1 MRQGH
6 HSTTGLSNL
15 PGSALGPQFGFLADG
30 LFNPFDLQ
38 GAPPVF
44 ARPPAATPAALT
56 SPATQTLLYSP
67 DASKTHGGGGS
78 STTGSGTTTT
88 TTTTTTSSGF
98 TININWD
105 SSVSSAPSGFTTAVT
120 AAAQYLESLFSDP
133 ITVTIDVGYG
143 EVAGN
148 ALGSNALGESES
160 FLSSYSYGTLVNAL
174 GANAT
179 TAAAS
184 SAVASLPATS
194 PVNGTFWTTSAQAKA
209 LGLATGTGLDGYV
222 GFSSSLPF
230 TYNDANGVA
239 AGTYD
244 FNGVALH
251 EMTEIMGRLLLT
263 GSTLGGTANN
273 YMLYD
278 LFHYSAP
285 GVRDFSASTPGYLS
299 DNGGTTSLAA
309 FNTVSGGDAGDWAS
323 SVTNDAVDAFSNS
336 GVVNTFSS
344 VDQTAM
350 NVLGWIP
357 TSSGTA
363 PSPSPTPSP
372 SPSPSPTPTAVSPTG
387 VTVTP
392 VTAGLATMQTS
403 TGLAANAAIATVAEV
418 GGTSGDTFTYALGGS
433 GAGAFGLTSANNT
446 ATLTVGSAGAAGAA
460 NGLAYAL
467 TLTAT
472 DTTNNTSSP
481 AASLE
486 IVAGTGGTG
495 AIGVESLVGTQ
506 NAATPTFVLGLG
518 SGETINGSGMTG
530 PLFIASGAGGD
541 SFTGG
546 SGANHYLFGAT
557 ADSTPAAPDLITN
570 FHATTD
576 LIDLTGLGITLNYGG
591 KVGWKSS
598 IAAHS
603 IEWTS
608 SRGATTIYVNTSA
621 SSEKMPAANMKIDL
635 SGNISLGSANF
646 LHL

>member
-1 MRQGH
+1 MRHGH
-6 HSTTGLSNL
+6 HSTTGFSTL
-15 PGSALGPQFGFLADG
+15 PGSAFGLDG

-38 GAPPVF
+38 AMPPDF
-44 ARPPAATPAALT
+44 ARLPATAPAATT
-56 SPATQTLLYSP
+56 SLVTQTVLYSP
-67 DASKTHGGGGS
+67 EATKTHGGGSGTS
-78 STTGSGTTTT
+78 STSSGTTTT
-88 TTTTTTSSGF
+88 TTSTSGF

-105 SSVSSAPSGFTTAVT
+105 ASVSSAPSGFTTAVT

-143 EVAGN
+143 EVMGN

-160 FLSSYSYGTLVNAL
+160 YLSSYSYGTLVNAL
-174 GANAT
+174 SANAT
-179 TAAAS
+179 TAAAT

-194 PVNGTFWTTSAQAKA
+194 PVNGTFWATSAQAKA
-209 LGLATGTGLDGYV
+209 LGLASGTGLDGYI

-230 TYNDANGVA
+230 TYNATNGVA

-251 EMTEIMGRLLLT
+251 EMTEVMGRMLLT
-263 GSTLGGTANN
+263 GATVGGTANS

-285 GVRDFSASTPGYLS
+285 GVRDFSASTPGYFS
-299 DNGGTTSLAA
+299 DNSGTTSLAA

-336 GVVNTFSS
+336 GVVNAFSG

-350 NVLGWIP
+350 NVLGWMP
-357 TSSGTA
+357 TASGGT
-363 PSPSPTPSP
+363 SP
-372 SPSPSPTPTAVSPTG
+372 SPSPSPAPSPTPTVVAPTG
-387 VTVTP
+387 VAVASVTG
-392 VTAGLATMQTS
+392 GLAGIQTS
-403 TGLAANAAIATVAEV
+403 TGLAANAVIATASEI
-418 GGTSGDTFTYALGGS
+418 GGVSGDTFTYALAGS

-446 ATLTVGSAGAAGAA
+446 ATLTVGSSGAAGAA

-472 DTTNNTSSP
+472 DTTNGTSS
-481 AASLE
+481 AADPLE
-486 IVAGTGGTG
+486 IVVGAGGKGT
-495 AIGVESLVGTQ
+495 IGVESLVGTQ
-506 NAATPTFVLGLG
+506 NASAPTFVLGLG
-518 SGETINGSGMTG
+518 SGETINGSGMSG
-530 PLFIASGAGGD
+530 PLFIASGAGAD

-546 SGANHYLFGAT
+546 SGANHYLFGSV

-570 FHATTD
+570 FHAATD

-608 SRGATTIYVNTSA
+608 SRGTTTIYVNTSA
-621 SSEKMPAANMKIDL
+621 SSKTMSAANMKIDL
-635 SGNISLGSANF
+635 SGNISLASSNF